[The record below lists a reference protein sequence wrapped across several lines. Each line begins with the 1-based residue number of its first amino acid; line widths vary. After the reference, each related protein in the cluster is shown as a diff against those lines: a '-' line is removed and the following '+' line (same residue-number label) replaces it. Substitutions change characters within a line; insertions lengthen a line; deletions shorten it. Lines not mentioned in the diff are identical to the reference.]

1 MKKRIIIT
9 IVIAILLSSLS
20 LVNYL
25 TKEPYDINKE
35 INKCMEQENY
45 SYRVNDS
52 KVYCYMTTKSSD
64 TTTTSTTTTKI
75 NTTKKTTIRQTTKQ
89 TQKSG
94 TYKLT
99 HYGYNCKGCGGRT
112 ATGYDISKTIYYND
126 PTHGKLRIVA
136 MKDLQLYS
144 VIKINNYKLGGD
156 IYAIVLDRG
165 VGSGVIDLAVE
176 NESKASQ
183 LGIQNN
189 VEIEIIR
196 SGK

>member
-1 MKKRIIIT
+1 MRRK
-9 IVIAILLSSLS
+9 S
-20 LVNYL
+20 LVISCIIMYILGITTYVIIQMIGGSKSDYNSEY
-25 TKEPYDINKE
+25 TTNSGYSNNTINN
-35 INKCMEQENY
+35 INSTSITNE
-45 SYRVNDS
+45 
-52 KVYCYMTTKSSD
+52 
-64 TTTTSTTTTKI
+64 TTS
-75 NTTKKTTIRQTTKQ
+75 TTKKTTIRQSTKQ

-99 HYGYNCKGCGGRT
+99 HYGYNCKGCGGKT

-126 PTHGKLRIVA
+126 ATYGKLRIVA

-144 VIKINNYKLGGD
+144 VIKIKNYKLGGD